1 MLKKEIAG
9 IVILLLFS
17 LNMAAE
23 KCTEG
28 LTFNGFSGG
37 LVCGQEKLSPK
48 ELPLLLRQVPEAN
61 ELYLQGKNLSKAGM
75 VPLTIGSFALGWGL
89 GVSLFKGPLT
99 SSAGPA
105 FIIGGIGLSIGLP
118 IVAVS
123 IGKTKRQS
131 EYTMKNKTV
140 ALLSMEISV
149 NSIVAVWDF
158 ETVEAIN
165 GSVKILSELC
175 SFNKFGTMIM
185 PCFIDFE
192 SYLTAVHP

>member
-1 MLKKEIAG
+1 MLYPDEGYKLFKMMLMKKSILGLLRIFQLTTFFTMRPKMLKKEIAG

-123 IGKTKRQS
+123 IGKTKKAVGIYN
-131 EYTMKNKTV
+131 EKIKTV

-149 NSIVAVWDF
+149 NSIAAVWDF
-158 ETVEAIN
+158 
-165 GSVKILSELC
+165 
-175 SFNKFGTMIM
+175 
-185 PCFIDFE
+185 
-192 SYLTAVHP
+192 